1 MTNKTKAV
9 ATTATNGA
17 PVKTLPVAQ
26 TVEVRIAHFE
36 EMARHAAARK
46 RFVKTLGEIRSIV
59 EDLKEKSE
67 ESGHD
72 LEDHNYIV
80 QVNDRYDRKVFAVK
94 NSLFTLAFME
104 FLETKTKLRIEELDT
119 LLTM

>member
-1 MTNKTKAV
+1 MSTEKKADG
-9 ATTATNGA
+9 ATAKKDA
-17 PVKTLPVAQ
+17 PVKKLPQ
-26 TVEVRIAHFE
+26 TVEGRIAHFE
-36 EMARHAAARK
+36 EMARHASARK
-46 RFVKTLGEIRSIV
+46 RFVKTLGEIHSIV

-104 FLETKTKLRIEELDT
+104 FLETRTKLRIEELDT